1 MQPLL
6 VKTRQGD
13 LSGPPTYNTCV
24 NRGTEVLHRGSQ
36 QSLEQGS
43 ALVATQKLKALTQLP
58 WVDLITGAAN
68 TRGGLLQPG
77 LSVQKR
83 KYDSIVL

>member
-1 MQPLL
+1 
-6 VKTRQGD
+6 
-13 LSGPPTYNTCV
+13 
-24 NRGTEVLHRGSQ
+24 
-36 QSLEQGS
+36 
-43 ALVATQKLKALTQLP
+43 VATQKLKALTQLP